1 MRTTITLEAD
11 VAAAVDKL
19 RRAETI
25 DTSEAVNRLIR
36 DGLLS
41 KRPRKPY
48 AHRTANLGLRVDVSN
63 VGEVLELLDETDGTE
78 PTGAAGDSK
87 IRQ

>member
-1 MRTTITLEAD
+1 MRTTITLETD

-25 DTSEAVNRLIR
+25 GTSEAVNRLIR

-48 AHRTANLGLRVDVSN
+48 VHRTANLGLRVDVSN
-63 VGEVLELLDETDGTE
+63 IGEVLELLDETDGTE
-78 PTGAAGDSK
+78 PTEADAHA
-87 IRQ
+87 R